1 MNQLIEKKEY
11 INGYLV
17 NRKKI
22 KNINIRVNKNGE
34 LKISAPLNLNSKI
47 ISDFIISKE
56 IWIKRAI
63 NSKKEELK
71 NNQENEYIDD
81 EIFKVI
87 GKEYYLKVIL
97 SEENKVVLKDKSI
110 YLYTKYDNKIY
121 KKLLIEKWYKEKAKI
136 IFDDVVSKW
145 LKILNEQIN
154 HLSIK
159 KMITR
164 WGSCNYKKRYI
175 NLNVELVKR
184 SVFEIEYVVLHEL
197 THLKYPHHKKSFYNY
212 VEKYM
217 PNYKEAEKLLK
228 NRNI

>member
-56 IWIKRAI
+56 IWIKRSI

-110 YLYTKYDNKIY
+110 YLYTK
-121 KKLLIEKWYKEKAKI
+121 
-136 IFDDVVSKW
+136 
-145 LKILNEQIN
+145 
-154 HLSIK
+154 
-159 KMITR
+159 
-164 WGSCNYKKRYI
+164 
-175 NLNVELVKR
+175 
-184 SVFEIEYVVLHEL
+184 
-197 THLKYPHHKKSFYNY
+197 
-212 VEKYM
+212 
-217 PNYKEAEKLLK
+217 
-228 NRNI
+228 